1 MHSFKH
7 CEEQLCQLQLKSA
20 EKDFLDSFLVMV
32 TDHLADGPLP
42 LDDCARLLDVH
53 PTKLRRR
60 IVNTT
65 GLTPPEII
73 CYYRLR
79 RALHLFNLDPRPR
92 MFEVAQL
99 CGFADGCHF
108 AHVFRRSFGMS
119 PQKYCLIIDNNKALS
134 I

>member
-7 CEEQLCQLQLKSA
+7 CEERLSQLQLKSA
-20 EKDFLDSFLVMV
+20 EKDFLDRFVMCV
-32 TDHLADGPLP
+32 SDNLADGPLT
-42 LDDCARLLDVH
+42 LDDCARLMNLH
-53 PTKLRRR
+53 PSRLRRR

-65 GLTPPEII
+65 GLTPPDII
-73 CYYRLR
+73 CYYRLK
-79 RALHLFNLDPRPR
+79 RAMQLFNLDPRPR

-108 AHVFRRSFGMS
+108 AHVFRRSFGIS
-119 PQKYCLIIDNNKALS
+119 PQKYCLFIDKNNALS